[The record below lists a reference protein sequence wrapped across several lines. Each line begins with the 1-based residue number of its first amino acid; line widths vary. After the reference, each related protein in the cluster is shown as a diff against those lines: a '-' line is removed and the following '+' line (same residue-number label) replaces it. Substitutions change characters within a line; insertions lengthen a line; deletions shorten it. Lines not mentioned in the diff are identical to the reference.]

1 MRRKND
7 QLWKSLLEDVFD
19 DLLRFVFPEA
29 DKIFD
34 MQQPFEYLDKELNEL
49 TPEPDKGPDTRFVD
63 KLVKVCRKD
72 GKKEF
77 ILIHIE
83 VQGTTK
89 KREQFPERMFR
100 YYYRIFD
107 RHKVPITAIA
117 IFTGPDGHKI
127 PDRYEYHFLGTTHV
141 YKYNTLNISDPSEE
155 ELEKSNNPFAVV
167 LLAARKAL
175 LAGKVPEKMLL
186 EQKLLVA
193 RLLLSKKQFS
203 HKKIRN
209 ILTFL
214 RNYIVFAKKETNL
227 IFDKQIDQITH
238 QKNSMGIWEYVI
250 EEEVQKRM
258 AKVEK
263 QVEKRIVKFQKR
275 DEKEAEKRH
284 RQFVVNLL
292 KGTEHSMTKIASL
305 AGVSVYY
312 VKKVKTSL
320 SSKPTRRLSRVK

>member
-29 DKIFD
+29 DKVFD
-34 MQQPFEYLDKELNEL
+34 MQKGFEYLDKELNEL
-49 TPEPDKGPDTRFVD
+49 TPKPDKGPDTRFVD
-63 KLVKVCRKD
+63 KLVKVHRRD

-77 ILIHIE
+77 VLIHIE
-83 VQGTTK
+83 VQGATK
-89 KREQFPERMFR
+89 KHEQFPERMFR

-127 PDRYEYHFLGTTHV
+127 PNRYEYHFLGTNHI
-141 YKYNTLNISDPSEE
+141 YQYNTLNISDPTEE
-155 ELEKSNNPFAVV
+155 ELEKSNNPFAIV

-175 LAGKVPEKMLL
+175 LSGKVPEKMLL

-203 HKKIRN
+203 HRKIRN

-214 RNYIVFAKKETNL
+214 RNYIVFAKKETNR
-227 IFDKQIDQITH
+227 IFDRQINKITH
-238 QKNSMGIWEYVI
+238 QKNPMGIFEYFV

-258 AKVEK
+258 VKVQKQMAKFE
-263 QVEKRIVKFQKR
+263 KR

-292 KGTEHSMTKIASL
+292 KGTEHSMAKIASL

-312 VKKVKTSL
+312 VKKVKTSINT
-320 SSKPTRRLSRVK
+320 KTTRRPKVGA